1 MNITQNIQTLLLV
14 GLAATQFALTATA
27 DSTGTSNQVHY
38 KTIDID
44 GVEIFYREAGSPDA
58 PSLLLLHGFPTSSH
72 MFRNLIEDLKE
83 DYHLVAPDYPG
94 FGNSEQPSMDEFDY
108 TFDNLAKVVEQFTEA
123 LELDSYSLYLMD
135 YGAPVGFRLAVA
147 HPERVDSLIIQ
158 NGNAYDEGLLAF
170 WDPIKT
176 YWNERTAANAEP
188 LKGFISPAGV
198 EWQYTHGVRNP
209 ETISPDNWNNDLRH
223 LTRKGNPSIQLQ
235 LFYDYGTNP
244 GHYPAWQAYFRE
256 HQPRTLIV
264 WGKNDFIFPAEGA
277 FPYQRDLKNVDF
289 NLLDTGHFAL
299 EEDGAVIAEHIDRF
313 LSQETASNQVAKH
326 NNPRLGSRANNAHR

>member
-1 MNITQNIQTLLLV
+1 MNITKQITSLLIA
-14 GLAATQFALTATA
+14 GLA
-27 DSTGTSNQVHY
+27 STSFTLANTETSVAAQNDVLY

-44 GVEIFYREAGSPDA
+44 GVEIFYREAGSPEA
-58 PSLLLLHGFPTSSH
+58 PTLLLLHGFPTSSH
-72 MFRNLIEDLKE
+72 MFRELIENLKG

-94 FGNSEQPSMDEFDY
+94 FGNSEQPPIGEFEY
-108 TFDNLAKVVEQFTEA
+108 TFDHFARIVEQFTEE

-135 YGAPVGFRLAVA
+135 YGAPVGFRVATA

-158 NGNAYDEGLLAF
+158 NGNAYDEGLLEF
-170 WDPIKT
+170 WDPIRT
-176 YWNERTAANAEP
+176 YWADRTAANAEP
-188 LKGFISPAGV
+188 LTGFITPAGV
-198 EWQYTHGVRNP
+198 EWQYTHGVRDP
-209 ETISPDNWNNDLRH
+209 ATISPDNWNNDLRH

-277 FPYQRDLKNVDF
+277 FPYQRDLNDVDF
-289 NLLDTGHFAL
+289 HLLDTGHFAL
-299 EEDGAVIAEHIDRF
+299 EEDGDIIAAHIARF
-313 LSQETASNQVAKH
+313 LSEETPTDEVAQ
-326 NNPRLGSRANNAHR
+326 NRSLRRAHR

>member
-1 MNITQNIQTLLLV
+1 MNIAQNINALLIA
-14 GLAATQFALTATA
+14 GLASASLALTNTA
-27 DSTGTSNQVHY
+27 AAEQNDVLY
-38 KTIDID
+38 KTVEVN
-44 GVEIFYREAGSPDA
+44 GVDIFYREAGSTKNPTI
-58 PSLLLLHGFPTSSH
+58 LLLHGFPTSSH
-72 MFRNLIEDLKE
+72 MFRELIEDLKE

-94 FGNSEQPSMDEFDY
+94 FGNSEQPSMDTFEY
-108 TFDNLAKVVEQFTEA
+108 TFDNFAKIVEQFTET

-170 WDPIKT
+170 WDPIRT
-176 YWNERTAANAEP
+176 YWSERTDANAQP
-188 LKGFISPAGV
+188 LTGFITPEGV
-198 EWQYTHGVRNP
+198 QWQYTHGVRNP
-209 ETISPDNWNNDLRH
+209 ATISPDNWNNDLRH
-223 LTRKGNPSIQLQ
+223 LTRKGNPQIQLQ

-277 FPYQRDLKNVDF
+277 YPYRRDLNDVDF

-299 EEDGAVIAEHIDRF
+299 EEDGDIIAAHIKRF
-313 LSQETASNQVAKH
+313 LSKQTQSKQTASIRIRNSRGRGHQVH
-326 NNPRLGSRANNAHR
+326 N

>member
-1 MNITQNIQTLLLV
+1 MNITRNIQTLLLV

-27 DSTGTSNQVHY
+27 DSAGSSNQVHY

-44 GVEIFYREAGSPDA
+44 GVEIFYREAGSPEA
-58 PSLLLLHGFPTSSH
+58 PTLLLLHGFPTSSH
-72 MFRNLIEDLKE
+72 MFRNLIDDLKE
-83 DYHLVAPDYPG
+83 DYHLIAPGYPG
-94 FGNSEQPSMDEFDY
+94 FGNSAQPPIDEFEY
-108 TFDNLAKVVEQFTEA
+108 SFDHFAEIVTEFTEV
-123 LELDSYSLYLMD
+123 LELNSYSLYLMD
-135 YGAPVGFRLAVA
+135 YGAPVGFRVAVA

-188 LKGFISPAGV
+188 LTGFISLEGV

-223 LTRKGNPSIQLQ
+223 LSREGNPQIQLQ

-277 FPYQRDLKNVDF
+277 FPYQRDLNNVDF
-289 NLLDTGHFAL
+289 NHSTRATSPSKRTAQSSRHTSPASYLNNH
-299 EEDGAVIAEHIDRF
+299 
-313 LSQETASNQVAKH
+313 ETTTPPIHRSKR
-326 NNPRLGSRANNAHR
+326 PR

>member
-1 MNITQNIQTLLLV
+1 MNITRNIQTLLLV

-27 DSTGTSNQVHY
+27 DSAGSSNQVHY

-44 GVEIFYREAGSPDA
+44 GVEIFYREAGSPEA
-58 PSLLLLHGFPTSSH
+58 PTLLLLHGFPTSSH
-72 MFRNLIEDLKE
+72 MFRNLIDDLKE
-83 DYHLVAPDYPG
+83 DYHLIAPDYPG
-94 FGNSEQPSMDEFDY
+94 FGNSAQPPIDEFEY
-108 TFDNLAKVVEQFTEA
+108 SFDHFAEIVTEFTEV
-123 LELDSYSLYLMD
+123 LELNSYSLYLMD
-135 YGAPVGFRLAVA
+135 YGAPVGFRVAVA

-188 LKGFISPAGV
+188 LTGFISPEGV

-223 LTRKGNPSIQLQ
+223 LSREGNPQIQLQ

-277 FPYQRDLKNVDF
+277 FPYQRDLNNVDF

-299 EEDGAVIAEHIDRF
+299 EEDGAVIAAHISRF
-313 LSQETASNQVAKH
+313 LSQ
-326 NNPRLGSRANNAHR
+326 

>member
-1 MNITQNIQTLLLV
+1 MNITQQITALLIAGFASTSV
-14 GLAATQFALTATA
+14 ALASTERATNAQ
-27 DSTGTSNQVHY
+27 NQVHY
-38 KTIDID
+38 HTIDID
-44 GVEIFYREAGSPDA
+44 GVDIFYREAGSPEN
-58 PSLLLLHGFPTSSH
+58 PTLLLLHGFPTSSH

-94 FGNSEQPSMDEFDY
+94 FGNSEQPSMDAFEY
-108 TFDNLAKVVEQFTEA
+108 TFDNLAKVVEQFTET

-158 NGNAYDEGLLAF
+158 NGNAYDEGLRDF

-176 YWNERTAANAEP
+176 YWNERSAANAEP
-188 LKGFISPAGV
+188 LTGFITPAGV

-209 ETISPDNWNNDLRH
+209 ATISPDNWNNDLHH
-223 LTRKGNPSIQLQ
+223 LTREGNPQIQLQ

-244 GHYPAWQAYFRE
+244 RHYPAWQAYFRE
-256 HQPRTLIV
+256 HQPRTLLV
-264 WGKNDFIFPAEGA
+264 WGKNDFIFPTEGA
-277 FPYQRDLKNVDF
+277 HPYLRDLKNVDF

-299 EEDGAVIAEHIDRF
+299 EEDGTIIAAHITRF
-313 LSQETASNQVAKH
+313 LSEETASTKIASNR
-326 NNPRLGSRANNAHR
+326 RLHRGGRANNR